1 MSDELEAEPEI
12 SRIGRRVTFS
22 SEGGDETSGGNSSPD
37 DEEDRKIRE
46 SEREAAARHAEAAR
60 ADPRLQKALRF
71 VRQLSSSALK
81 EQCVISEWSA
91 MRTDTEK
98 DVLLE
103 AVVDPSF
110 WREVKETAVS
120 DMDATHEEE
129 DETDT
134 EGRLLQMFKCFD
146 IDCSGTIDS
155 NELHQMLL
163 YMGLSATESEV
174 KELIKQ
180 VDGDGDGLIVESEFM
195 LVMKQAQAGQL
206 SIAAPTKQGIR
217 RASFK
222 ISQMAR
228 PPVMTSSS

>member
-1 MSDELEAEPEI
+1 MSDDLLVEEL
-12 SRIGRRVTFS
+12 SLGRVGRKVTFT
-22 SEGGDETSGGNSSPD
+22 SESPSSPASSSP
-37 DEEDRKIRE
+37 DEEDRKMRE
-46 SEREAAARHAEAAR
+46 SERETAARHAEAAR
-60 ADPRLQKALRF
+60 ADPRLQKALRL
-71 VRQLSSSALK
+71 VRQMSSSNLK

-91 MRTDTEK
+91 MRTDTER

-110 WREVKETAVS
+110 WREVKQMAVS

-129 DETDT
+129 EDADT

-146 IDCSGTIDS
+146 VDCSGTIDC

-174 KELIKQ
+174 RELIRQ

-195 LVMKQAQAGQL
+195 LVMKQAQAGKL
-206 SIAAPTKQGIR
+206 SIAAPTKQNIR

-228 PPVMTSSS
+228 PQALQASE